1 MSSASPTIAII
12 GAGLTGLTAAYRL
25 SQRGY
30 AVKVFEQS
38 PQTGGAIRTLR
49 ENGYVIEGGPNS
61 LQLGASA
68 VRQLIKD
75 LGLEADLQIANAVA
89 KKRFIVRGGKFV
101 PVPMS
106 ALSFSA
112 RPYFPFGRNAQ
123 FSLKCSATRGCVR
136 LM

>member
-30 AVKVFEQS
+30 AVEVFEQS

-61 LQLGASA
+61 LQLGASE

-75 LGLEADLQIANAVA
+75 LGLEADRQ
-89 KKRFIVRGGKFV
+89 RR
-101 PVPMS
+101 
-106 ALSFSA
+106 
-112 RPYFPFGRNAQ
+112 R
-123 FSLKCSATRGCVR
+123 
-136 LM
+136 